1 MDSNLQKENE
11 FEEMVGGD
19 IMEEEEIIQYCRDRL
34 ELYIILEK
42 RYGHEKACRILS
54 LYDLE

>member
-1 MDSNLQKENE
+1 
-11 FEEMVGGD
+11 
-19 IMEEEEIIQYCRDRL
+19 MEEEEVLQYCRDRL
-34 ELYIILEK
+34 DLYIELEK